1 MTDTTAAAVLRRG
14 VDLLLAK
21 DMRAY
26 LALWHE
32 DAVAEFPFAPPG
44 APRRL
49 DGIAAITAYL
59 IDYPDKLDIAE
70 VTALTVHETVD
81 PAVVIAEFT
90 AVGKVV
96 ATGRPYEISYIAVVT
111 VAHGRI
117 THYRDYWNPM
127 VVIEALGD
135 DLLSDTATGAT
146 R

>member
-1 MTDTTAAAVLRRG
+1 MTDTTAAVFRRG
-14 VDLLLAK
+14 LDLLLAK

-49 DGIAAITAYL
+49 DGITAITGYL
-59 IDYPDKLDIAE
+59 IDYPDKIDIAE
-70 VTALTVHETVD
+70 VSTLTMHETVD
-81 PAVVIAEFT
+81 PAVVVAEFT
-90 AVGKVV
+90 ATGTIV
-96 ATGRPYEISYIAVVT
+96 ATGKPYEMSYIAVVT
-111 VAHGRI
+111 AAHGKI

-127 VVIEALGD
+127 TVLEAMGDNQLGERP
-135 DLLSDTATGAT
+135 TGAT

>member
-1 MTDTTAAAVLRRG
+1 MTDTTAAVFRRG

-26 LALWHE
+26 LDLWHE

-44 APRRL
+44 WPRRL
-49 DGIAAITAYL
+49 DGITAITDYL

-81 PAVVIAEFT
+81 PAVVVAEFT
-90 AVGKVV
+90 ASGKVV
-96 ATGRPYEISYIAVVT
+96 ATGKPYEISYIAVVT
-111 VAHGRI
+111 VAHGKI
-117 THYRDYWNPM
+117 THYRDHWNPT
-127 VVIEALGD
+127 VALEALGD
-135 DLLSDTATGAT
+135 DQLGVAATGAT

>member
-1 MTDTTAAAVLRRG
+1 MTGTTVAVLRRSL
-14 VDLLLAK
+14 DLLLAK

-26 LALWHE
+26 LALWHR

-49 DGIAAITAYL
+49 DGITAITAYL

-70 VTALTVHETVD
+70 ISALTVHETAD
-81 PAVVIAEFT
+81 PAVVVAEFT
-90 AVGKVV
+90 ATGKVV
-96 ATGRPYEISYIAVVT
+96 ATGKPYEISYIAVVT
-111 VAHGRI
+111 VADDKI

-127 VVIEALGD
+127 VVIETLGD
-135 DLLSDTATGAT
+135 NQLGGTTTGAT